1 MSEKIPVGYWF
12 KVFSWENDWDVTR
25 TVNIYGLT
33 KEKAQL
39 YYDIAMLLHDDAI
52 PRLGNREY
60 DEEIHGPI
68 VRALLVKH
76 QDTLKKMWDI
86 ELDFSDE
93 INETD
98 EEIGYTFN
106 EIVHDLV
113 GSSESYDYN
122 RVVEWVKIFDVPFE
136 VEYPDVT
143 EQFKNG

>member
-1 MSEKIPVGYWF
+1 MSEKIPVGYWIQ
-12 KVFSWENDWDVTR
+12 VFSWENDWDVTR

-39 YYDIAMLLHDDAI
+39 YYDVAMLLHDDTK

-60 DEEIHGPI
+60 NEEIHGPI
-68 VRALLVKH
+68 IRALLVKYK
-76 QDTLKKMWDI
+76 DTLKEMWGVEED
-86 ELDFSDE
+86 LDFE
-93 INETD
+93 NETN

-106 EIVHDLV
+106 EISSNLV
-113 GSSESYDYN
+113 GSSENYDYN